1 MTLRPLIP
9 TDNNLSV
16 AWARAFLAVSEP
28 NKNVELSPLVV
39 TVTDITGG
47 VVNEHPDIRKAVEAA
62 LSSAGK
68 QSCHTVANTIFPSS
82 LWNPTKRD
90 GGADLFARFER
101 AWPKIHRCRDN
112 SKGHYFRRMTAYDP
126 VGLPKPVNQLEHL
139 IATFAKGNH
148 RRSALQAATFDP
160 TRDHNHSRIGRFPC
174 LHQVAFL
181 PLEPTG
187 LCVTAFYPMH
197 YLFERAYGNY
207 LGLCRLGRFMAANMG
222 LEFTQLICVSSVAKL
237 DDKVSKGS
245 VSALRKELSRILAV
259 KDGK

>member
-1 MTLRPLIP
+1 MTLSPLVP
-9 TDNNLSV
+9 ADKNLSV
-16 AWARAFLAVSEP
+16 AWARAFLAVSEQ
-28 NKNVELSPLVV
+28 NRNIELSPLVV
-39 TVTDITGG
+39 TVTDITAGT
-47 VVNEHPDIRKAVEAA
+47 VNEHPDIRNALDAA
-62 LSSAGK
+62 LLAAGK
-68 QSCHTVANTIFPSS
+68 QNCHTVANTIFPLS
-82 LWNPTKRD
+82 LWNTAKHD
-90 GGADLFARFER
+90 GGADLFARFDR

-112 SKGHYFRRMTAYDP
+112 AKGHYFRRMTGYEP
-126 VGLPKPVNQLEHL
+126 VGAAKPINQLEHI

-160 TRDHNHSRIGRFPC
+160 TRDHNDSRIGRFPC

-181 PLEPTG
+181 PLEPSG

-222 LEFTQLICVSSVAKL
+222 LEFTQLTCVSSVAKL
-237 DDKVSKGS
+237 DDRVSKGS
-245 VSALRKELSRILAV
+245 VSALRKELARILAA